1 MTEPPR
7 GVGPEAGD
15 NARVQRGGTAGRWG
29 RGRGRGRRDS
39 RRDARTRS
47 AAEAR
52 ADDERLLARVTEGK
66 RRAGVHLSLLPAV
79 LLTARCVHA
88 NALRDKRRTLIG
100 VGTVFVVVTF
110 VAVLYNA
117 VLRSPLIFLRLAE
130 SSVGEMD
137 MLVTPYVPHFDP
149 LLDLDAQEQV

>member
-1 MTEPPR
+1 M
-7 GVGPEAGD
+7 
-15 NARVQRGGTAGRWG
+15 
-29 RGRGRGRRDS
+29 
-39 RRDARTRS
+39 
-47 AAEAR
+47 
-52 ADDERLLARVTEGK
+52 
-66 RRAGVHLSLLPAV
+66 
-79 LLTARCVHA
+79 HA

-137 MLVTPYVPHFDP
+137 MLVTPYVPHFDL

>member
-1 MTEPPR
+1 MATSGTRVAKRSAGREDGEVTEPPR

-15 NARVQRGGTAGRWG
+15 NARAQRGGTAGR
-29 RGRGRGRRDS
+29 RGRCG
-39 RRDARTRS
+39 ARSS
-47 AAEAR
+47 ASH
-52 ADDERLLARVTEGK
+52 G
-66 RRAGVHLSLLPAV
+66 
-79 LLTARCVHA
+79 
-88 NALRDKRRTLIG
+88 
-100 VGTVFVVVTF
+100 GTVFVVVTF

>member
-1 MTEPPR
+1 M
-7 GVGPEAGD
+7 
-15 NARVQRGGTAGRWG
+15 
-29 RGRGRGRRDS
+29 
-39 RRDARTRS
+39 
-47 AAEAR
+47 
-52 ADDERLLARVTEGK
+52 
-66 RRAGVHLSLLPAV
+66 
-79 LLTARCVHA
+79 HA

-117 VLRSPLIFLRLAE
+117 VLRSQLIFLRLAE

-137 MLVTPYVPHFDP
+137 MLVTPYVPHFYP